1 LNEVDKYFTDG
12 VPVNEN
18 ILGIKSRYE
27 IQEKDFLKKIQR
39 LNENHQE
46 ETEHKA
52 ELEEQIKM
60 LKSKAKDL
68 DTEFKKA
75 EYELNSKVDSLKEM
89 KIREEKLK
97 DIMVDDLK
105 MKQEL
110 LKDLLTENL
119 KFRRALEKEVI
130 TKEKR
135 WERRAN
141 EKKVLKKEQ
150 KVNADEIV
158 RLKEEVSQLENRAN
172 FPSEIEKL

>member
-1 LNEVDKYFTDG
+1 
-12 VPVNEN
+12 
-18 ILGIKSRYE
+18 
-27 IQEKDFLKKIQR
+27 
-39 LNENHQE
+39 
-46 ETEHKA
+46 
-52 ELEEQIKM
+52 M

-75 EYELNSKVDSLKEM
+75 EVELNDKIDSLKEM

-105 MKQEL
+105 IKQEL

-141 EKKVLKKEQ
+141 EKKVLKREQ
-150 KVNADEIV
+150 KVNSDELH
-158 RLKEEVSQLENRAN
+158 RLKEEVTDLEKRSN
-172 FPSEIEKL
+172 FPAEIEQL

>member
-1 LNEVDKYFTDG
+1 
-12 VPVNEN
+12 
-18 ILGIKSRYE
+18 
-27 IQEKDFLKKIQR
+27 
-39 LNENHQE
+39 
-46 ETEHKA
+46 
-52 ELEEQIKM
+52 
-60 LKSKAKDL
+60 
-68 DTEFKKA
+68 
-75 EYELNSKVDSLKEM
+75 
-89 KIREEKLK
+89 
-97 DIMVDDLK
+97 
-105 MKQEL
+105 